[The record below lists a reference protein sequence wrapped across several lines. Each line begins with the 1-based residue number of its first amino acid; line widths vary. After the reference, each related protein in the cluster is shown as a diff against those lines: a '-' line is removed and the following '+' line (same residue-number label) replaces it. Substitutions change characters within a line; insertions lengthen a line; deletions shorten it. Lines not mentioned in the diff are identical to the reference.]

1 MKKLLLLT
9 LILISGGVLYSQTL
23 PTPYGNT
30 QLKMANGDTTWIAT
44 LSQLTGFFGSGGTVT
59 QIITGAG
66 LTGGPITT
74 TGTIQVS
81 TNGIANNML
90 RQSAGLSVIGRSPN
104 TTGDVADITAATDKQ
119 VLRRDGTSI
128 GFGAIDIASSN
139 AVTGTLGVANGG
151 TGQTTFTDGQLLI
164 GNTTGN
170 TLTKATLTAGTGIS
184 ITNGAGAITIGATY
198 GSIPLNSGNIFVGNA
213 SNVAT
218 ATAVTGDVTISNT
231 GVTAIAAGVI
241 GNADIATNA
250 NIERT
255 KLLSGTANHVLIN
268 DGTGVMSSEAQL
280 NPSRGGT
287 GESTL
292 IAARRVLDGFTTIAT
307 AGGTTTLSATTSTYN
322 QVFTGTQNQTVV
334 LPATSA
340 LSTGGGYLIVN
351 NSTGTLTV
359 QTSAFNTIGTIPSG
373 ISARVM
379 VLNTSTN
386 NVADWEFA
394 YAEFATITG
403 TGSTMVLQSSPRIVN
418 PTLAGVTYSTAA
430 SFTADLNSQGNGPMP
445 DSVVINIT
453 SSPANPGG
461 ATLPIAAAGKTVIV
475 YNNTNPARTVN
486 IYPRSGSSIDAIAT
500 NGFIAIPPQGVISFT
515 ATSSTQWYSTV
526 RNVTN
531 LSFSTGS
538 LPVSQLSGTLPVANG
553 GTGLSSTGAVNTI
566 LGVPTTNTLGYFIL
580 TTANE
585 QAAVQV
591 RREINSLDD
600 DSLVINIPDASTSF
614 RGLVTIADQTFAGN
628 KTFNGFISAA
638 GSLSATNFSS
648 NAALSINGSVRNKVN
663 TITSNTTLDLS
674 HNIIRANNTA
684 EITITLPE
692 CSAFQNGITYNIH
705 KVSNNNFAVII
716 ARQGTNTFEDGA
728 TNKYLINRGT
738 DATCICNS
746 ATGTWI
752 YSSL

>member
-9 LILISGGVLYSQTL
+9 LILINGGVLYSQTL
-23 PTPYGNT
+23 PAPYGNT
-30 QLKMANGDTTWIAT
+30 QLKMANGDTTWIGT

-59 QIITGAG
+59 QISTGAG

-81 TNGIANNML
+81 TNGIADNML
-90 RQSAGLSVIGRSPN
+90 RQSAGLSVVGRSAN
-104 TTGDVADITAATDKQ
+104 TTGNVADIIAANDKQ

-128 GFGAIDIASSN
+128 GFGAIDIASSS

-184 ITNGAGAITIGATY
+184 ITNGSGAITIGATY
-198 GSIPLNSGNIFVGNA
+198 GSIPLASGSIFVGNG
-213 SNVAT
+213 SGIAT
-218 ATAVTGDVTISNT
+218 ATSVSGDISISNT
-231 GVTAIAAGVI
+231 GVTAINAGVI

-255 KLLSGTANHVLIN
+255 KLLNGTADHVLIN
-268 DGTGVMSSEAQL
+268 NVSGVMSSEAQL
-280 NPSRGGT
+280 QPVRGGT

-292 IAARRVLDGFTTIAT
+292 VAARRVLDGFTTIAT
-307 AGGTTTLSATTSTYN
+307 AGGTTTLNATTATYN
-322 QVFTGTQNQTVV
+322 QVFTGTQNQTIT

-359 QTSAFNTIGTIPSG
+359 QTSVLASLGTIPSG
-373 ISARVM
+373 TSARVM
-379 VLNTSTN
+379 VLNTATN
-386 NVADWEFA
+386 TVADWEFA
-394 YAEFATITG
+394 YAEFMSLTG
-403 TGSTMVLQSSPRIVN
+403 TGSTVVVQSSPRIVN

-430 SFTADLNSQGNGPMP
+430 NFTADLNSQGSGPMP

-453 SSPANPGG
+453 SSSASPGG

-475 YNNTNPARTVN
+475 YNNTNPVRTVN
-486 IYPRSGSSIDAIAT
+486 IYPRSGSSIDGLAT
-500 NGFIAIPPQGVISFT
+500 NNPIAIPSQGVISFT

-538 LPVSQLSGTLPVANG
+538 LSVSQLSGTLPAANG

-566 LGVPTTNTLGYFIL
+566 LGVPTSNNLGYFVL

-585 QAAVQV
+585 QAAVQI
-591 RREINSLDD
+591 RRELDLGD
-600 DSLVINIPDASTSF
+600 PDSLVINIPDASIDF
-614 RGLVTIADQTFAGN
+614 KGLVTIGDQTFAGN

-648 NAALSINGSVRNKVN
+648 NPAIKINGAVNNKVT
-663 TITSNTTLDLS
+663 TITGNTTLDFS
-674 HNIIRANNTA
+674 HNIIRANNSA
-684 EITITLPE
+684 EITITLPS
-692 CSAFQNGITYNIH
+692 CGGFQDGITYNIH